1 MTLIGSPSAVLPV
14 IVLPQHQSPL
24 VHGLTVGPT
33 PNPLLRL
40 SSMRLRRYD
49 FPVRYIP
56 ATDMTA
62 IGPLILLINDF
73 PSSLR
78 IYSRLLR

>member
-1 MTLIGSPSAVLPV
+1 MTLIGYPSAVLPV
-14 IVLPQHQSPL
+14 IVLPQHQSPF

-33 PNPLLRL
+33 PNPLLRF
-40 SSMRLRRYD
+40 SSILLRRYD
-49 FPVRYIP
+49 FPVLYIP

-73 PSSLR
+73 PS
-78 IYSRLLR
+78 